1 MNPASKTNALT
12 ILLAVCGLV
21 AAVTFVQQY
30 NRSLKTDNMEI
41 WYEHYGYVVE
51 RVSKSVVALEVELER
66 AGSNVI
72 EQNCGSGF
80 IIDPAGYIVT
90 NEHVIQQSKRIRVIL
105 LDKRQY
111 IAVVVAADPFA
122 DLAVLK
128 IEADGLTA
136 LPFGPVDMLTP
147 GQIVISMGNPLG
159 TAADGRAVATFGHI
173 NRLDQTLR
181 SAQDHEKNRTYH
193 NLIQTSA
200 IILPGNS
207 GGPLVNTM
215 GQAVGII
222 TAVAGMEHQFGFA
235 ITLDSGII
243 DKIEKLK
250 QGQVIAYPCLGVNLA
265 FAVDRNTQE
274 RLGLKELSGALVAYV
289 TPQLPA
295 RKAGIRPGDLIR
307 AVNNQRIHSPNELIE
322 RINQFQPNEVIRI
335 ELLRGAGGRS
345 RQLTIPVELT
355 VQKP

>member
-12 ILLAVCGLV
+12 VLLAVSGLV

-41 WYEHYGYVVE
+41 WYEHYGHVVE

-66 AGSNVI
+66 AGSNI
-72 EQNCGSGF
+72 MDQNCGSGF

-90 NEHVIQQSKRIRVIL
+90 NEHVIQHSKRIRVIL

-111 IAVVVAADPFA
+111 VAVVVATDPFA

-128 IEADGLTA
+128 IEADDLTA
-136 LPFGPVDMLTP
+136 LPFGPMDMLTP
-147 GQIVISMGNPLG
+147 GQIVIAMGNPLG
-159 TAADGRAVATFGHI
+159 TAADGRAVASFGHI
-173 NRLDQTLR
+173 NRLNQNLR
-181 SAQDHEKNRTYH
+181 SALDHETSRTYH

-200 IILPGNS
+200 VTLPGNS

-215 GQAVGII
+215 GQAVGIVS
-222 TAVAGMEHQFGFA
+222 AVAGLEHQFGFA
-235 ITLDSGII
+235 ITLDSGTI

-250 QGQVIAYPCLGVNLA
+250 QGRTIAYPCLGVNLA
-265 FAVDRNTQE
+265 SMVDRNTQE

-289 TPQLPA
+289 FPQLPA

-307 AVNNQRIHSPNELIE
+307 AVNSRRIYSPNELIE
-322 RINQFQPNEVIRI
+322 RINQCQPNEIIRI
-335 ELLRGAGGRS
+335 ELLRGAVGRS
-345 RQLTIPVELT
+345 RLLTIPVELT
-355 VQKP
+355 AQKY